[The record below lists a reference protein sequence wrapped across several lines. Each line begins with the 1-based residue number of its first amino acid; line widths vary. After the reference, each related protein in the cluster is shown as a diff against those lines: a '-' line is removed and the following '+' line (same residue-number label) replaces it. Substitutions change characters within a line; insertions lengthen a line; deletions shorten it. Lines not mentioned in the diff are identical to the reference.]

1 MDEGYKIIVTD
12 ADEDINSETLKKLID
27 EALNKTET
35 IEEVLKEK
43 EEELKYLKGLYKEL
57 SNDFKRTREI
67 IKELIIRLKSSS
79 IALRIEQSGS
89 ILFGLDVDPN
99 EFDMIINDMKQN
111 VKELRNDLRFLSTL
125 EKAFRKLSK
134 YNTVEKMND
143 ITDLLTLYY
152 QKSNLREKILVKKIN
167 ILSAKVKGFN
177 MQSHS
182 SEEKDIEEK
191 DNEIMRLTMELGL

>member
-67 IKELIIRLKSSS
+67 IKELIIRLKFSS

-191 DNEIMRLTMELGL
+191 SSEIKRLTMELGL

>member
-67 IKELIIRLKSSS
+67 IKELIIRLKFSS

>member
-67 IKELIIRLKSSS
+67 IKELIIRLKFSS

-191 DNEIMRLTMELGL
+191 DNEIMRLIMELGL

>member
-67 IKELIIRLKSSS
+67 IKELIIRLKFSS

-134 YNTVEKMND
+134 YNTVEKLSD

>member
-67 IKELIIRLKSSS
+67 IKELIIRLKFSS

-89 ILFGLDVDPN
+89 ILFGLDIDPN

>member
-67 IKELIIRLKSSS
+67 IKELIIRLKFSS
-79 IALRIEQSGS
+79 IALIIEQSGS

-191 DNEIMRLTMELGL
+191 NGEIKRLTMELGL

>member
-67 IKELIIRLKSSS
+67 IKELIIRLKFSS

-167 ILSAKVKGFN
+167 ILSTKVKGFN

>member
-67 IKELIIRLKSSS
+67 IKELIIRLKFSS

-89 ILFGLDVDPN
+89 ILFGVDVDPN

-134 YNTVEKMND
+134 YNTVEKLSD

-191 DNEIMRLTMELGL
+191 SSEIKRLTMELGL

>member
-67 IKELIIRLKSSS
+67 IKELIIRLKFSS

-89 ILFGLDVDPN
+89 ILFGLDIDPN

-143 ITDLLTLYY
+143 ITDLLILYY

>member
-67 IKELIIRLKSSS
+67 IKELIIRLKFSS

-89 ILFGLDVDPN
+89 ILFGLDIDPN

-134 YNTVEKMND
+134 YNTVEK
-143 ITDLLTLYY
+143 II
-152 QKSNLREKILVKKIN
+152 QNLQIRYFLHILKYK
-167 ILSAKVKGFN
+167 
-177 MQSHS
+177 M
-182 SEEKDIEEK
+182 
-191 DNEIMRLTMELGL
+191 

>member
-67 IKELIIRLKSSS
+67 IKELIIRLKFSS

-134 YNTVEKMND
+134 YNTVEKLSD

-191 DNEIMRLTMELGL
+191 SSEIKRLTMELGL